1 MNTTL
6 QSPLRTLASK
16 ALLTL
21 LAFAFT
27 ASVATS
33 PALAQRE
40 PGSLGIGAQFGE
52 PTGFTIKFYNP
63 GAMSYDFLA
72 AWDLDNFFYVNG
84 HGVWERHL
92 NQSGRAHVFFGPGA
106 FVGFRERE
114 NEDGDDTVAGVSA
127 TAGLGF
133 VFNKFELFG
142 QLTPRLSV
150 TPDTEGDFGGGVG
163 VRFYF

>member
-1 MNTTL
+1 MTTTFTP
-6 QSPLRTLASK
+6 STRTRATRFT
-16 ALLTL
+16 LLL

-27 ASVATS
+27 ATIATS

-52 PTGFTIKFYNP
+52 PTGFNLKFYNP
-63 GAMSYDFLA
+63 GMSYDFLA
-72 AWDLDNFFYVNG
+72 AWDLDDFFYVNG

-114 NEDGDDTVAGVSA
+114 NEDGDDTVAGISA

-133 VFNKFELFG
+133 LFNRFELFG
-142 QLTPRLSV
+142 QVIPRLSV
-150 TPDTEGDFGGGVG
+150 TPETEGDLGGGVG